1 MAGTQDPPWLVVG
14 HINKPHGIKGE
25 VFVWSLTDHPEGIYA
40 PGVVLHVAD
49 ASQAHPDETIEPMV
63 IETVRPYRRGFLVRF
78 QGAGDRSQAE
88 TLRDRYLLRSMADIA
103 PLADDEVFYHQLIGM
118 RMELPDGTLVG
129 TVREVYE
136 LRPSDLLEVRTATGT
151 RLIPFVDHVV
161 TEVHR
166 DEGRMVID
174 PPEGLLDL

>member
-1 MAGTQDPPWLVVG
+1 
-14 HINKPHGIKGE
+14 
-25 VFVWSLTDHPEGIYA
+25 
-40 PGVVLHVAD
+40 
-49 ASQAHPDETIEPMV
+49 
-63 IETVRPYRRGFLVRF
+63 
-78 QGAGDRSQAE
+78 
-88 TLRDRYLLRSMADIA
+88 LLRSMADIA